1 MSGYQAAMVCRKVHV
16 ARPSERESGGQGSG
30 VIGAGVE
37 VEGVGVAD
45 AAAEAVEGAAVEGED
60 AAAVDSAAVVAD
72 SARAAGVADAL
83 AVCAPPPPI
92 AGLEATVGF
101 FPSAA
106 CCVSVRR
113 ICWNN
118 C

>member
-30 VIGAGVE
+30 VTGAGAE
-37 VEGVGVAD
+37 VEGVAAAD
-45 AAAEAVEGAAVEGED
+45 AAAAVEGAAVEGED

-72 SARAAGVADAL
+72 SARAAGVADAP
-83 AVCAPPPPI
+83 AACALPPPI
-92 AGLEATVGF
+92 AGLDATVGF

-106 CCVSVRR
+106 CCVRVRR
-113 ICWNN
+113 ICWNS